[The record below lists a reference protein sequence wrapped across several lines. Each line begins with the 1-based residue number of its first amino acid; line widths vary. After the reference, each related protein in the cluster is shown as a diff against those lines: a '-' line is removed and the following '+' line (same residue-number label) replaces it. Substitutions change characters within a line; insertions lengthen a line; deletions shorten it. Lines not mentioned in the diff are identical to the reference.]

1 MHRGRRLGQYLEGQS
16 CIRPEWLPPYAPDPN
31 PMDKG
36 WAWMMSRRLAN
47 YGPALLEELTEA
59 APQAHQVAQGHQH
72 LLRGFV
78 RATGLPIRL

>member
-1 MHRGRRLGQYLEGQS
+1 
-16 CIRPEWLPPYAPDPN
+16 
-31 PMDKG
+31 MDKG